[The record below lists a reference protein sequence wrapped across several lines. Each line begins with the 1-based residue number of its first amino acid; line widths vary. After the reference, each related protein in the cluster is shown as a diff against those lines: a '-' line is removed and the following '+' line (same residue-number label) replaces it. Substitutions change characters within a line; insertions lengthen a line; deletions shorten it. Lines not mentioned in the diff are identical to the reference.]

1 MNAGVVKTRYKKTEL
16 DKAIKEYKET
26 VLPAIAKHQ
35 GARSAQLLLNR
46 ETGDALSVALYENEA
61 AARSFAPTAE
71 RLIESMK
78 KYTSDGDTPKRELYD
93 VAISTQMEARAV
105 VERGIKAFN
114 AHDMEALA
122 RDAAPDIESTSPGG
136 VKLKGPQAAKEFNQN
151 FVNAFPDARTEP
163 KNIFSQGSHVVVEGV
178 FTGTHNGTLKTP
190 MGDIPATGRKVRGDY
205 VQIFEIDR
213 GLVKRDH
220 LVYDQVELMTQLGL
234 SPAPQQ
240 QHAAKTSR

>member
-61 AARSFAPTAE
+61 AAKSFAPTAE
-71 RLIESMK
+71 KLIESMQ
-78 KYTSDGDTPKRELYD
+78 KYTSEGDKPKRELYD

-122 RDAAPDIESTSPGG
+122 RDAAPDIES
-136 VKLKGPQAAKEFNQN
+136 
-151 FVNAFPDARTEP
+151 RW
-163 KNIFSQGSHVVVEGV
+163 
-178 FTGTHNGTLKTP
+178 
-190 MGDIPATGRKVRGDY
+190 
-205 VQIFEIDR
+205 
-213 GLVKRDH
+213 
-220 LVYDQVELMTQLGL
+220 
-234 SPAPQQ
+234 
-240 QHAAKTSR
+240 